1 MLSRVFQGTAMSI
14 SWKFVPKFFKNVLVG
29 LGTAS
34 ILARYP
40 VVCGS
45 PEGLRGVV
53 QGYSC

>member
-1 MLSRVFQGTAMSI
+1 MSVDQEIRMLSRVFQGTAMSI

-45 PEGLRGVV
+45 PEAL
-53 QGYSC
+53 

>member
-1 MLSRVFQGTAMSI
+1 MSVDQEIRMLSRVFQGNAMSI
-14 SWKFVPKFFKNVLVG
+14 SWKFVPKFFKSVLVG

-45 PEGLRGVV
+45 PEGL
-53 QGYSC
+53 